1 MIISMTGYGNCD
13 CENEKIS
20 FSMELK
26 SVNSKYYESNLK
38 LPYIFSHQEE
48 KINGIIQKKIS
59 RGRVSFN
66 LSYKI
71 KDSRFHSI
79 SLDRNKLK
87 NYLNILNELKKDLD
101 IDDKINLDNIL
112 NFQDILDSNQK
123 MNDKSVIKLLY
134 RGLDEVIKDHTSFR
148 IKEGKNLQ
156 KDILKSINK
165 ISSSIKKID
174 SLCDKEK
181 DIYKE
186 KYQKKVNKY
195 IDKYEIDEQRLYQEV
210 AIIIDKRDINEE
222 LIRFKSHINC
232 FISYVKEYNLLGKRL
247 IFLLQELFREINT
260 INSKSEILE
269 INKISLEIKSE
280 LEKIKEQT
288 YNIL

>member
-1 MIISMTGYGNCD
+1 MINSMTGYGSYD
-13 CENEKIS
+13 CENDKIS

-48 KINGIIQKKIS
+48 KINNIIQKKLH

-71 KDSRFHSI
+71 KDSQFHSL
-79 SLDRNKLK
+79 SLDKSKLK
-87 NYLNILNELKKDLD
+87 NYLDILNELKITSSISDEIK
-101 IDDKINLDNIL
+101 LDNIL
-112 NFQDILDSNQK
+112 SFQDILDSSQK

-134 RGLDEVIKDHTSFR
+134 SGLDGTISDHTSFR
-148 IKEGKNLQ
+148 LKEGGNLE
-156 KDILKSINK
+156 KDILKSIDK
-165 ISSSIKKID
+165 ISKSINEIE
-174 SLCDKEK
+174 LLWNKEK
-181 DIYKE
+181 KLYK
-186 KYQKKVNKY
+186 
-195 IDKYEIDEQRLYQEV
+195 DKYEKKINHYLDKYKIDDQRLYQEI

-232 FISYVKEYNLLGKRL
+232 FISYIKKHNLLGKRL

-260 INSKSEILE
+260 INSKSEILK
-269 INKISLEIKSE
+269 INRISLDIKSE
-280 LEKIKEQT
+280 LEQIKEQT
-288 YNIL
+288 HNIL

>member
-1 MIISMTGYGNCD
+1 MINSMTGYGNYN
-13 CENEKIS
+13 CENDQIS

-48 KINGIIQKKIS
+48 KINNILQKKLH
-59 RGRVSFN
+59 RGRISFN

-71 KDSRFHSI
+71 KDSNFYSL
-79 SLDRNKLK
+79 SLDKNKLK
-87 NYLNILNELKKDLD
+87 NYLDILDELKEASD
-101 IDDKINLDNIL
+101 IDDKINLENIL
-112 NFQDILDSNQK
+112 SFQDILDNSQK
-123 MNDKSVIKLLY
+123 MDDLSVIKLLY
-134 RGLDEVIKDHTSFR
+134 KGLEGVIDEHTSFR
-148 IKEGKNLQ
+148 LKEGEMLQ
-156 KDILKSINK
+156 KDVLSSVDK
-165 ISSSIKKID
+165 ISNSIDEINF
-174 SLCDKEK
+174 LWNKEK
-181 DIYKE
+181 KLYK
-186 KYQKKVNKY
+186 
-195 IDKYEIDEQRLYQEV
+195 DKYEKKINKYFEKYKIDDQRLYQEI

-222 LIRFKSHINC
+222 LVRFKSHINC
-232 FISYVKEYNLLGKRL
+232 FISYIKKHNLLGKRL

-269 INKISLEIKSE
+269 INRVSLDVKSE

>member
-1 MIISMTGYGNCD
+1 MIISMTGYGNYD
-13 CENEKIS
+13 CENDKIS

-48 KINGIIQKKIS
+48 KINNIIQKKIH

-71 KDSRFHSI
+71 KDSKFHSL
-79 SLDRNKLK
+79 SLDKGKLK
-87 NYLNILNELKKDLD
+87 NYLEILNELKASSSINDE
-101 IDDKINLDNIL
+101 INLDNIL
-112 NFQDILDSNQK
+112 SFQDILDSSQK
-123 MNDKSVIKLLY
+123 MDDSSVIKLLY
-134 RGLDEVIKDHTSFR
+134 DGLDGAIKDHTSFR
-148 IKEGKNLQ
+148 LKEGKSLQ
-156 KDILKSINK
+156 KDISKSIDK
-165 ISSSIKKID
+165 ISRSIDKID
-174 SLCDKEK
+174 LLWSKEK
-181 DIYKE
+181 GAYK
-186 KYQKKVNKY
+186 
-195 IDKYEIDEQRLYQEV
+195 DKYEEKINRYFDKYKIDDQRLYQEI

-232 FISYVKEYNLLGKRL
+232 FISYLKEHNLLGKRL

-269 INKISLEIKSE
+269 INRISLDVKSE

>member
-48 KINGIIQKKIS
+48 KINVIIQKKIS

-112 NFQDILDSNQK
+112 NFQDILDNNQK

-134 RGLDEVIKDHTSFR
+134 RGLDEVIEDHTSFR

-156 KDILKSINK
+156 KDILKSIDE
-165 ISSSIKKID
+165 ISSSINKID
-174 SLCDKEK
+174 SLWGKEK
-181 DIYKE
+181 DVYKD
-186 KYQKKVNKY
+186 KYEKKVNKC

-232 FISYVKEYNLLGKRL
+232 FISYIKEYNLLGKRL

>member
-1 MIISMTGYGNCD
+1 MW
-13 CENEKIS
+13 
-20 FSMELK
+20 
-26 SVNSKYYESNLK
+26 
-38 LPYIFSHQEE
+38 
-48 KINGIIQKKIS
+48 
-59 RGRVSFN
+59 
-66 LSYKI
+66 
-71 KDSRFHSI
+71 
-79 SLDRNKLK
+79 
-87 NYLNILNELKKDLD
+87 
-101 IDDKINLDNIL
+101 
-112 NFQDILDSNQK
+112 
-123 MNDKSVIKLLY
+123 
-134 RGLDEVIKDHTSFR
+134 
-148 IKEGKNLQ
+148 
-156 KDILKSINK
+156 
-165 ISSSIKKID
+165 
-174 SLCDKEK
+174 DKEK
-181 DIYKE
+181 DVYKE